1 MCAIAGIVSNS
12 PVNQELYD
20 ALTIMQHRGQ
30 DAAGIMTS
38 DDDSTLHLRK
48 QNGMVTDVFRR
59 SDMLSLTGNMGIAH
73 CRYPTAGCAS
83 SEEAQPMFVNS
94 PYGISISH
102 NGNIINADELRKELF
117 EDDHRHINT
126 SSDSEI
132 LLNVLAHGLQLNDK
146 VRITPDDVFEAVST
160 LHDRAKGGYAIV
172 AMIAGF
178 GVLAFRDPFGIR
190 PLIFGSRQDDDGKK
204 EYMVASE
211 SVALESL
218 GFEIERD
225 VEPGEAIFIDKQG
238 QFYSKQCAKN
248 PILSPCAFEFVYLAR
263 PDSVID
269 GVSVYEARLKMGE
282 KLGKKILKTWPDH
295 DIDVVIPIPDSGRTS
310 ALQLASELEVEYQEG
325 FVKNRYVGR
334 TFIMPNQAERK
345 SSVRKKLNAMS
356 REFEGKNVLLVDDS
370 VVRGN
375 TSRSIVEMAR
385 AAGANSVYFAS
396 AAPPVRYPNVYGIDM
411 PTMGELIAHDNDEAQ
426 IAKLIGADRMF
437 YQDVDDL
444 KDSITELNPE
454 IKQVDAS
461 CFDGKY
467 ITGGVDQAYFDKIKL
482 QRANKS

>member
-48 QNGMVTDVFRR
+48 QNGMVRDVFRR
-59 SDMLSLTGNMGIAH
+59 SDMLSLTGNLGIAH
-73 CRYPTAGCAS
+73 CRYPTAGCDS

-94 PYGISISH
+94 PYGISIAH

-117 EDDHRHINT
+117 ENDHRHINT

-132 LLNVLAHGLQLNDK
+132 LLNVLAHGLQINDK
-146 VRITPDDVFEAVST
+146 VKISPDDVFEAVNM
-160 LHDRAKGGYAIV
+160 LHKRAKGGYAV
-172 AMIAGF
+172 VSMIAGF

-190 PLIFGSRQDDDGKK
+190 PLIFGSRLSDDGKK
-204 EYMVASE
+204 EYMIASE

-218 GFEIERD
+218 GFDVERD
-225 VEPGEAIFIDKQG
+225 IEPGEAIFIDKQG
-238 QFYSKQCAKN
+238 EFYSKQCAEN
-248 PILSPCAFEFVYLAR
+248 PVLSPCAFEFVYLAR

-282 KLGKKILKTWPDH
+282 KLGQKIIKLWPEH

-310 ALQLASELEVEYQEG
+310 ALQLASELEIEYQEG

-345 SSVRKKLNAMS
+345 SSVRKKLNAMAS
-356 REFEGKNVLLVDDS
+356 EFKGKNVLLVDDS
-370 VVRGN
+370 IVRGN
-375 TSRSIVEMAR
+375 TSRRIVEMAR
-385 AAGANSVYFAS
+385 AAGAKKVYFAS
-396 AAPPVRYPNVYGIDM
+396 AAPPIRYPNVYGIDLPAM
-411 PTMGELIAHDNDEAQ
+411 DELIAHDRNESQ
-426 IAKLIGADRMF
+426 IADIIGADKVF
-437 YQDVDDL
+437 YQDIDDL
-444 KDSITELNPE
+444 KNSITELNPT
-454 IKQVDAS
+454 IQRVDAS
-461 CFDGKY
+461 CFDGDY
-467 ITGGVDQAYFDKIKL
+467 VTGGVDQAYFEKIKS
-482 QRANKS
+482 QRDTA

>member
-1 MCAIAGIVSNS
+1 MCAIAGIVSNN

-117 EDDHRHINT
+117 EKDHRHINT

-146 VRITPDDVFEAVST
+146 VRIAPDDIFQAVSI
-160 LHDRAKGGYAIV
+160 LHQRAKGGYAIV

-190 PLIFGSRQDDDGKK
+190 PLVFGSRQDDDDKK

-218 GFEIERD
+218 GFEVERD
-225 VEPGEAIFIDKQG
+225 VMPGEAIFIDKQG
-238 QFYSKQCAKN
+238 QLYSKQCAKN

-282 KLGKKILKTWPDH
+282 KLGRKILKTWPDH

-345 SSVRKKLNAMS
+345 SSVRKKLNAMA

-370 VVRGN
+370 IVRGN

-385 AAGANSVYFAS
+385 AAGAKNVYFAS

-411 PTMGELIAHDNDEAQ
+411 PTMEELIAHDNNENQ
-426 IAKLIGADRMF
+426 IAKLIGADKMF
-437 YQDVDDL
+437 YQDVNDL
-444 KDSITELNPE
+444 KDSITELNPA

-482 QRANKS
+482 QRDNKA

>member
-211 SVALESL
+211 SVAL
-218 GFEIERD
+218 
-225 VEPGEAIFIDKQG
+225 
-238 QFYSKQCAKN
+238 
-248 PILSPCAFEFVYLAR
+248 
-263 PDSVID
+263 
-269 GVSVYEARLKMGE
+269 
-282 KLGKKILKTWPDH
+282 
-295 DIDVVIPIPDSGRTS
+295 
-310 ALQLASELEVEYQEG
+310 
-325 FVKNRYVGR
+325 
-334 TFIMPNQAERK
+334 
-345 SSVRKKLNAMS
+345 
-356 REFEGKNVLLVDDS
+356 
-370 VVRGN
+370 
-375 TSRSIVEMAR
+375 
-385 AAGANSVYFAS
+385 
-396 AAPPVRYPNVYGIDM
+396 
-411 PTMGELIAHDNDEAQ
+411 
-426 IAKLIGADRMF
+426 
-437 YQDVDDL
+437 
-444 KDSITELNPE
+444 
-454 IKQVDAS
+454 
-461 CFDGKY
+461 
-467 ITGGVDQAYFDKIKL
+467 
-482 QRANKS
+482 